1 MSYDANNVFLTL
13 ALQQG
18 AFSFGGNTPNEK
30 AVGYAL
36 DASFANATG
45 DFATVIAA
53 LAGLSTAQ
61 GPLALNTISGQPWAN
76 FGTMN
81 IATGTMFMNTI
92 GQQMSLA
99 RGGAAAGQRVALAEA
114 CDVAKPARGSDRG
127 APG

>member
-1 MSYDANNVFLTL
+1 MLVRQRLRRL
-13 ALQQG
+13 RH
-18 AFSFGGNTPNEK
+18 
-30 AVGYAL
+30 
-36 DASFANATG
+36 G
-45 DFATVIAA
+45 DLGA

-81 IATGTMFMNTI
+81 IATGAMFMNTI

-114 CDVAKPARGSDRG
+114 CDVAEACEGQRDHG